1 VVLRCLAALQAEGVL
16 EVVRVKNRFKNP
28 TAGGWA
34 DALINFVLL
43 RRRMRKTT
51 ATGEGGRE
59 QEEEEDQQ
67 QQQQQPQ
74 EVYHIC
80 ELQLVH
86 SEMLKARKE
95 FGGHTAYAAFR
106 EAAELLAFGVR
117 SLAILAVLATLLLHY
132 STTLYYPTCC
142 KP

>member
-1 VVLRCLAALQAEGVL
+1 MAALQAEGVL

-43 RRRMRKTT
+43 RRRRRKTT
-51 ATGEGGRE
+51 ATGGGGGE
-59 QEEEEDQQ
+59 QEEEE
-67 QQQQQPQ
+67 QQQPQ

-106 EAAELLAFGVR
+106 EAAELLAFGGRPLASR
-117 SLAILAVLATLLLHY
+117 SRFSRFSLLYFSTTTLLPYLLQAM
-132 STTLYYPTCC
+132 TV
-142 KP
+142 